1 MYIKDMTLKKHSMT
15 SNEITVAGTLS
26 CLSSKQNC
34 TIAAPVS
41 TLKIDKSRL
50 RGLEMAPMGLH
61 SKNLP
66 RALDLKSS
74 AHWM

>member
-1 MYIKDMTLKKHSMT
+1 MYIKDTTRKMHLMT

-26 CLSSKQNC
+26 CLSSKRNC

-41 TLKIDKSRL
+41 TLKTDKSRL
-50 RGLEMAPMGLH
+50 RGLEMARMGLH

-74 AHWM
+74 THQM